1 VNPEKIPQD
10 KMHTGKLS
18 IVKDPELKLRI
29 IAMVDYQSQF
39 VLKPIHEGL
48 LDLLSSI
55 PNDRTFTQDP
65 FHNWSEDVKEN
76 FYSLDLSAATDRF
89 PIKLQKKLLSYI
101 YNDAYFANNWANLLS
116 NREFFSKELNST
128 LRYSVGQPMGAY
140 SS

>member
-1 VNPEKIPQD
+1 
-10 KMHTGKLS
+10 
-18 IVKDPELKLRI
+18 VKDPELKMRI

-65 FHNWSEDVKEN
+65 FHDWSKCENGEN

-101 YNDAYFANNWANLLS
+101 YNDSYFANNWANLLS
-116 NREFFSKELNST
+116 NREFYSSELNST
-128 LRYSVGQPMGAY
+128 LRYTVGQPMGAY

>member
-1 VNPEKIPQD
+1 
-10 KMHTGKLS
+10 MHTGKLS

-48 LDLLSSI
+48 LDLLSNI

-65 FHNWSEDVKEN
+65 FHNWSDNVEEN

-101 YNDAYFANNWANLLS
+101 YEDSYFANNWANLLS
-116 NREFFSKELNST
+116 NRDFFSKETNSFH
-128 LRYSVGQPMGAY
+128 RYSVGQPMGAY